1 MIDPVV
7 SLSIQAGFAL
17 LFAFSAVEK
26 AKAPGVFIL
35 QLEQYQLLPK
45 SLLGVVGASIILLE
59 LGVATLLITP
69 LYYGGVLFGALL
81 LSVYAGAILI
91 NMRRGRVWMDCGCL
105 GAGGEGLSYWL
116 VVRNLTLL
124 MILLVALIPST
135 GRQLLWLDYWSVTS
149 TVVATAIGYLGLNIL
164 IAADVRSKIWWH

>member
-59 LGVATLLITP
+59 LGVATLLVTP
-69 LYYGGVLFGALL
+69 LYYEGVLFGSSLL
-81 LSVYAGAILI
+81 WVYTGAILI
-91 NMRRGRVWMDCGCL
+91 NLLRGRIWMDCGCL
-105 GAGGEGLSYWL
+105 GTGGEGLSYWL

-124 MILLVALIPST
+124 LILLIALIPST

-149 TVVATAIGYLGLNIL
+149 TVVAMSIGYLGLNIL
-164 IAADVRSKIWWH
+164 IAANFRSKIWWN

>member
-7 SLSIQAGFAL
+7 SLSIRAGFAL
-17 LFAFSAVEK
+17 LFAVSAVEK
-26 AKAPGVFIL
+26 AKAPSVFIL

-69 LYYGGVLFGALL
+69 LYYEGVLFGTLL

-91 NMRRGRVWMDCGCL
+91 NLLRGRIWMDCGCL
-105 GAGGEGLSYWL
+105 GTGGEGLSYWL
-116 VVRNLTLL
+116 VIRNLTLL
-124 MILLVALIPST
+124 TILLIALIPP
-135 GRQLLWLDYWSVTS
+135 GQRQLLWLDYWTVTL
-149 TVVATAIGYLGLNIL
+149 TIFATSIGYLGLNIL
-164 IAADVRSKIWWH
+164 IAANFRSKMWWG